1 MRACGKR
8 TMRLVELQARMQ
20 RALLDGGSPAEL
32 LALFA
37 DPADQ
42 RECRLA
48 VHRNNV
54 RHALTSVLEA
64 AFPVVQQLISAECF
78 TATALAFLAVHP
90 PRQPT
95 LYAYGEALP
104 TFLAGFKPLTKLPWL
119 ADVARLEWARNE
131 ALFAAEQEPLAAEE
145 LAAVPAGDLPGLRL
159 TLHPSARLLESA
171 WPIHTIWAA
180 HQPDGDPLETVNLEQ
195 GEIARIWRREGS
207 VCQQAISPG
216 EFTLLTAF
224 AAGQPLAEAA
234 GSALAQDP
242 GLNLPA
248 ILAALLSSGVL
259 VRGLAGKNKPCCS
272 H

>member
-1 MRACGKR
+1 
-8 TMRLVELQARMQ
+8 MRLAEWQRRM
-20 RALLDGGSPAEL
+20 RRTLLEGRSDPEL
-32 LALFA
+32 LALLA
-37 DPADQ
+37 DPPEQ
-42 RECRLA
+42 RERRLA
-48 VHRNNV
+48 VYRNNV
-54 RHALTSVLEA
+54 RHALSSVLEA
-64 AFPVVQQLISAECF
+64 AFPVVRQLIGAECF
-78 TATALAFLAVHP
+78 TATALAFVVEHP
-90 PRQPT
+90 PRRPA
-95 LYAYGEALP
+95 LYEYGGDFPA
-104 TFLAGFKPLTKLPWL
+104 FLGRFWPLAELPWL

-195 GEIARIWRREGS
+195 GEIARIWRQEGS

-248 ILAALLSSGVL
+248 ILAALLSGGVL
-259 VRGLAGKNKPCCS
+259 VRDLAGKDKPCCS